1 MKTLGI
7 AFLGLTLLGGG
18 LLLHDGVVVV
28 DVREADDGRVVVPV
42 PVAAGRA
49 ALALAPDGAKR
60 IEAREAGRFVAHLPR
75 VVDAL
80 RGSPDASLVEVHDGP
95 DTVTV
100 RKAGDALSVLAVDG
114 GGSRAE
120 ILVPLE
126 AIASVARVYDAGTGS
141 FRTGELVAALGHAP
155 RGDIV
160 RVADGDQRVRI
171 RRLF

>member
-28 DVREADDGRVVVPV
+28 DVREAEGGRVVVPV
-42 PVAAGRA
+42 PVAGARA
-49 ALALAPDGAKR
+49 ALAFAPDEVKR
-60 IEAREAGRFVAHLPR
+60 IEAREAGRFVPRLPR

-80 RGSPDASLVEVHDGP
+80 RGSPDAALVEVHDGP

-100 RKAGDALSVLAVDG
+100 RKAGDALSVRAVDG
-114 GGSRAE
+114 GGSTAE
-120 ILVPLE
+120 VLLPLE
-126 AIASVARVYDAGTGS
+126 AIASVARAYDAGEGR

-160 RVADGDQRVRI
+160 DVVDGDQRVRI
-171 RRLF
+171 YRLF